1 MSNTGKLFKMGGD
14 FFSFFLF
21 FFLFGVIYLEKN
33 KLVFGAIV
41 LKNDKR
47 ENDKQVS
54 TIRTSNAESSWTVHV
69 QRRRCTDPQ
78 FLFWMCVDL

>member
-1 MSNTGKLFKMGGD
+1 MFPLYVEYSMFENSVLSEHKCQILVSCLKWGRFL
-14 FFSFFLF
+14 FFLSF

-41 LKNDKR
+41 LKNDRR

-54 TIRTSNAESSWTVHV
+54 TIRTSNAESS
-69 QRRRCTDPQ
+69 
-78 FLFWMCVDL
+78 

>member
-14 FFSFFLF
+14 FFSFFL

-41 LKNDKR
+41 LKNDRR

-54 TIRTSNAESSWTVHV
+54 TIRTSNAESS
-69 QRRRCTDPQ
+69 
-78 FLFWMCVDL
+78 

>member
-1 MSNTGKLFKMGGD
+1 MSNTVKLFKMGGD
-14 FFSFFLF
+14 FFSFFF

-41 LKNDKR
+41 LKNDRR

-54 TIRTSNAESSWTVHV
+54 TIRTSNAESS
-69 QRRRCTDPQ
+69 
-78 FLFWMCVDL
+78 

>member
-1 MSNTGKLFKMGGD
+1 MSNTGKLFKMVGD
-14 FFSFFLF
+14 FFFFLSF

-41 LKNDKR
+41 LKNDRR

-54 TIRTSNAESSWTVHV
+54 TIRTSNAESS
-69 QRRRCTDPQ
+69 
-78 FLFWMCVDL
+78 

>member
-1 MSNTGKLFKMGGD
+1 MFPLYVEYSMFENSVLSEHKCKILVSCLKWWAI
-14 FFSFFLF
+14 SFLSFF

-41 LKNDKR
+41 LKNDRR

-54 TIRTSNAESSWTVHV
+54 TIRTSNAESS
-69 QRRRCTDPQ
+69 
-78 FLFWMCVDL
+78 